1 MKPLFLTD
9 IDDTLI
15 TTARKITDFSLDEC
29 EPASTLE
36 DGSISG
42 YRTPKLKALQNM
54 MAMGDVVPVTA
65 RSKTVLARCEI
76 QQAPAI
82 VSNGGSII
90 LTDGKAD
97 PEWRKKILE
106 KIGDGAEIDGVLQHV
121 ATTGGQ
127 DFRNWIV
134 REDDLP
140 IYVVAKSMSSDAKA
154 VRELG
159 EQIQLPDGWR
169 LHINGNNL
177 AATPSHISKRAAA
190 RYFLEKIRKETPNRL
205 VIGMGDSLSDL
216 GFMAECDFAMYPK
229 SSQIN
234 AQLMESCKW

>member
-1 MKPLFLTD
+1 MRPLFLAD

-15 TTARKITDFSLDEC
+15 TTARKIKDVPLEEC

-36 DGSISG
+36 DGSVSG
-42 YRTPKLKALQNM
+42 YRTPKLRALQNLM
-54 MAMGDVVPVTA
+54 KMGDVVPVTA
-65 RSKTVLARCEI
+65 RSKIVLARCEI
-76 QQAPAI
+76 QQSPAI

-90 LTDGKAD
+90 LTDGKVD
-97 PEWRKKILE
+97 PEWRERISE
-106 KIGDGAEIDGVLQHV
+106 KIGNGSEIEAVFQHI
-121 ATTGGQ
+121 AATGGE

-140 IYVVAKSMSSDAKA
+140 IYIVAKSMNSDANA
-154 VRELG
+154 VCELG
-159 EQIQLPDGWR
+159 YKIQLPDGWR

-177 AATPSHISKRAAA
+177 AATPSHISKRGAA
-190 RYFLEKIRKETPNRL
+190 RYFLDKMRKETPDRL

-216 GFMAECDFAMYPK
+216 GFMAECDFAMYPR

-234 AQLMESCKW
+234 AQLMEASPW